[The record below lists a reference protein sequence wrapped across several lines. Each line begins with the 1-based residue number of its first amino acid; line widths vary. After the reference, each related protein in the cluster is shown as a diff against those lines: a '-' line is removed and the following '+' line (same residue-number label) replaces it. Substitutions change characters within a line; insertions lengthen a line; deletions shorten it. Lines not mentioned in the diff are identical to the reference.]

1 MKTKRVLSLL
11 LAAVLLAAGWVA
23 YAAKVEQQF
32 ESTPESSAWLQNL
45 MVTYDKGNYAF
56 ETATMVPQR
65 ITGTIRA

>member
-11 LAAVLLAAGWVA
+11 LAAVLLAGCLAAGWVA

-56 ETATMVPQR
+56 ETATMVP
-65 ITGTIRA
+65 